1 MKRTLW
7 NWGEAPVIYAAICL
21 ALATFGGGIEE
32 QARAQ
37 ALNTNQIVKA
47 TSFEEWLILAKGGDT
62 NAQYQ
67 LGRSYTSYAWSN
79 VKRIVGVPYDAEAG
93 HSWFLRAASGGV
105 SEAQFE
111 AGRRFYDKVW
121 LTSERK
127 KKAELVQVS
136 LMWLTRAALQ
146 GNVDAW
152 IDLSFGY
159 DTGNSRNMSAGG
171 LFGADPIE
179 AYKWIHLALEAE
191 HKWPPGNWVYVNRNR
206 LSGKLTGIQIAQAKE
221 RAVRFIEAME
231 KAKKE
236 KAQPK

>member
-1 MKRTLW
+1 MKQTLW
-7 NWGEAPVIYAAICL
+7 NRRVARVLWVATCL
-21 ALATFGGGIEE
+21 ALLNLGGGIGEE
-32 QARAQ
+32 ARAQ
-37 ALNTNQIVKA
+37 TLKTNQIVKP

-62 NAQYQ
+62 NAQYL
-67 LGRSYTSYAWSN
+67 LGRSYSTMMP
-79 VKRIVGVPYDAEAG
+79 VKPVAGAPYDREAA
-93 HSWFLRAASGGV
+93 HAWFLRAASGGV
-105 SEAQFE
+105 AEAQYE
-111 AGRRFYDKVW
+111 AGQRFYFKAVFTSDK
-121 LTSERK
+121 K

-152 IDLSFGY
+152 IYLSLGY
-159 DTGNSRNMSAGG
+159 DSGTSRDGLAGG
-171 LFGADPIE
+171 LFGTDPIE

-191 HKWPPGNWVYVNRNR
+191 HKLPPGNRVYVDRNR

-236 KAQPK
+236 KAQAK